1 MNYGKGS
8 GDEAGLG
15 KTWPISSHH
24 HVWILDQ
31 LCISSEGEA
40 FDKGIEIQYH
50 RAPLSIE

>member
-1 MNYGKGS
+1 
-8 GDEAGLG
+8 
-15 KTWPISSHH
+15 
-24 HVWILDQ
+24 